1 MYDLARFSLHDIIE
15 CGTALRRLSLEAQRM
30 EEVAARIVA
39 YLYTSLGDK
48 RTGQKAC
55 ALVRFFKTCP
65 YSELDDDCRRYAEDV
80 LGRAPASSTMKC
92 FTLMGTAGDR
102 PEWNTKENSRQYKSI
117 PLASA
122 QFIAQFPMF
131 SQLLKQFGVAFPAQ
145 PIGNSN
151 LLIDS
156 EATTYN
162 VFYVPEAVG
171 SPFVPVQQ
179 EFVMRFGIRSVLGFG
194 GILPSQELFAVI
206 LFSKVYIPKETAD
219 LFRTL
224 ALSVKLAVLPFD
236 GPNVPLAHTQ
246 PPAPNPTVVAD
257 GLPDAKFLHYQSYV
271 ETLEQLLKVHE
282 QAVLADIIDRKR
294 AEEALR
300 ETKERFRGAF
310 DYAAIGMALVATDGR
325 FLQVNQSL
333 CTIVGYSEEELLAT
347 TFQAITH
354 PDDLQ
359 ADLAQVHRILAG
371 EIQTYQMEKRYFHK
385 RGHIVWVLLSVSLVR
400 NFDGRP
406 LYFVSQIQHITERK
420 RAEEQLQSTL
430 DRLRTLSRRLEVIRE
445 EERTR
450 IAREL
455 HDELGVGLT
464 CLKIDLSRLN
474 TAMEKLM
481 TSAGRHKVD
490 AKIRSMVE
498 HIDTTIRSVQRIVTE
513 LRPAVLDDLGL
524 VAAIEWQTQDFQR
537 RTGIACACTV
547 GQEDIHVDSERATA
561 VFRICQEALTN
572 VARHARASSVSIR
585 LEERN
590 GQIVLD
596 VRDNG
601 QGIPEDKLSDPQ
613 SLGLLGMRERAGLFG
628 GQVTVSGQPGEGTTI
643 TLHLP
648 SPRSIS

>member
-1 MYDLARFSLHDIIE
+1 MYDLARFSLHDITD
-15 CGTALRRLSLEAQRM
+15 CGTALRRLSLEAHGI
-30 EEVAARIVA
+30 EEVAARIVE
-39 YLYTSLGDK
+39 YLYTNLGGK
-48 RTGQKAC
+48 LTGQKGC

-65 YSELDDDCRRYAEDV
+65 YCELDEDCRRYAEHA
-80 LGRAPASSTMKC
+80 LGRVLTAPTMKC
-92 FTLMGTAGDR
+92 FTLIGTAGDR
-102 PEWNTKENSRQYKSI
+102 PEWNAKESSRQYRAI

-122 QFIAQFPMF
+122 QFIRQFPMF
-131 SQLLKQFGVAFPAQ
+131 SQLLKQFGVTFPLQ
-145 PIGNSN
+145 PRGDSDF
-151 LLIDS
+151 LIDS

-179 EFVMRFGIRSVLGFG
+179 EFVIPFGIRSVLGFG
-194 GILPSQELFAVI
+194 GLLPSQDLFAVI
-206 LFSKVYIPKETAD
+206 LFSKVHIPKETAD

-224 ALSVKLAVLPFD
+224 ALSVKLALLPFD
-236 GPNVPLAHTQ
+236 GSNVPPAHAQ
-246 PPAPNPTVVAD
+246 PTARSALGPAPPQD
-257 GLPDAKFLHYQSYV
+257 DMRLLRYQSQI

-282 QAVLADIIDRKR
+282 QTVIADIIERQR

-300 ETKERFRGAF
+300 DSEERFRGAF
-310 DYAAIGMALVATDGR
+310 DYATIGMALVATDGR

-333 CTIVGYSEEELLAT
+333 CKIVGYSEEELLAT

-359 ADLAQVHRILAG
+359 ADLAQVHRVLMG

-385 RGHIVWVLLSVSLVR
+385 HGHIVWVLLSVSLVR
-400 NFDGRP
+400 NPHGRP
-406 LYFVSQIQHITERK
+406 LYFVSQIQDITERK

-474 TAMEKLM
+474 TSMDKAM
-481 TSAGRHKVD
+481 TSAARHKVD

-498 HIDTTIRSVQRIVTE
+498 HIDMTIQSVQRIVTE

-547 GQEDIHVDSERATA
+547 GQEDIRVDSERATA

-572 VARHARASSVSIR
+572 VARHARASSVSVR

-601 QGIPEDKLSDPQ
+601 QGIPEYKLSDPQ

-648 SPRSIS
+648 SPRSTS